1 MERMSRRAELIERVA
16 HLPLFA
22 GLERRALARVAEDLD
37 WLAIPGGTEL
47 FHEDDPPD
55 AVYVLIAGSLGA
67 FKAIGSRL
75 ELIGRVAPGET
86 VGEMALLSGHR
97 RSATIRALRDSEV
110 ACFSLEAFERLARVH
125 PEAMLAIARVA
136 VARLE
141 RSQDAQRQN
150 PPPRTLALLPVHEGI
165 DVDAVASGLC
175 AALARYGSVACLR
188 RAEHG
193 GSSSAELHRIEQA
206 HRFLCFVGVDGEA
219 AWNERCRRQ
228 ADCVLLLADA
238 RRAPSSLRQPPPL
251 SVGGQGSALVL
262 LQPGRIVPGAARA
275 WRERLGVGPPF
286 HLRDGAD
293 SERLA
298 RRLARR
304 SVGVVFSGGGARGF
318 AHIGAIRALR
328 EAGLVIDAVGGTS
341 IGALMAAAVAL
352 EWEDDT
358 LQQTFHRSFV
368 ATRPLSDYTLPL
380 VSLVAGRKASRLLRR
395 EFGEGDIEDLP
406 LPFYCVSADLSDA
419 RAVVH
424 DGGALWRA
432 LRASIAIPG
441 ILPPVASGGRLLVD
455 GGVIDNLPVAAMRA
469 ANQGPVIA
477 LDVAGHHAL
486 AGTREETDPPP
497 AWRMLL
503 DHWRGRRRP
512 GLLRILLRAGMVN
525 SAVTAEQHAALSDL
539 MLKLPVDH
547 IDLLG
552 WRHFE
557 DAIAAGYAATRARL
571 AEGVPW

>member
-1 MERMSRRAELIERVA
+1 MERTSRRAALIERVA

-67 FKAIGSRL
+67 FKEIGGRL

-110 ACFSLEAFERLARVH
+110 ARFSRAAFERLARLH

-141 RSQDAQRQN
+141 RSLDAQRQN
-150 PPPRTLALLPVHEGI
+150 PPPRTLAMLPAHEGI
-165 DVDAVASGLC
+165 DVDAWASALC
-175 AALARYGSVACLR
+175 TALARFGSVACLR
-188 RAEHG
+188 QAEHRA
-193 GSSSAELHRIEQA
+193 SSSAEWHRIEQD
-206 HRFLCFVGVDGEA
+206 HRFLCFVGVAGET

-238 RRAPSSLRQPPPL
+238 RRTPSSLQLPAPT
-251 SVGGQGSALVL
+251 SGQGRALVL
-262 LQPGRIVPGAARA
+262 LQPGRIVPGVARA
-275 WRERLGVGPPF
+275 WRERLGVGPPW
-286 HLRDGAD
+286 HLRNREDC
-293 SERLA
+293 ERLA

-304 SVGVVFSGGGARGF
+304 SIGVVFSGGGARGF
-318 AHIGAIRALR
+318 AHIGAIRAMR

-341 IGALMAAAVAL
+341 IGALIAAAVAL
-352 EWEDDT
+352 EWDDDT
-358 LQQTFHRSFV
+358 LQQTFHRAFV
-368 ATRPLSDYTLPL
+368 ATHPLNDYTLPL
-380 VSLVAGRKASRLLRR
+380 VSLVAGRKASRLIRR

-441 ILPPVASGGRLLVD
+441 ILPPVASAGRLLVD

-469 ANQGPVIA
+469 VNPGPVIA

-486 AGTREETDPPP
+486 ASTREETDSPP
-497 AWRMLL
+497 AWRLLL
-503 DHWRGRRRP
+503 DHWRGERRP
-512 GLLRILLRAGMVN
+512 GLLQILLRAGMVN

-539 MLKLPVDH
+539 LLKLPVDH

-557 DAIAAGYAATRARL
+557 EAIAAGYAATRARL

>member
-67 FKAIGSRL
+67 FKAIGGRL

-110 ACFSLEAFERLARVH
+110 ACFSLESFERLARVH

-150 PPPRTLALLPVHEGI
+150 PPPRTLAMLPVHEGM
-165 DVDAVASGLC
+165 DVDAVASALC

-188 RAEHG
+188 QAEHR
-193 GSSSAELHRIEQA
+193 GSSSAELHRIEQD
-206 HRFLCFVGVDGEA
+206 HRFLCFVGVAGET

-238 RRAPSSLRQPPPL
+238 RRAPSSLHLPPPPM
-251 SVGGQGSALVL
+251 GGQGHALVL

-286 HLRDGAD
+286 HLRDGED
-293 SERLA
+293 SARLA
-298 RRLARR
+298 RRIARR

-318 AHIGAIRALR
+318 AHIGAIRAMR

-358 LQQTFHRSFV
+358 LQQTFHRAFV
-368 ATRPLSDYTLPL
+368 ATHPLNDYTLPL
-380 VSLVAGRKASRLLRR
+380 VSLVAGRKASRLIRR

-441 ILPPVASGGRLLVD
+441 ILPPVASAGRLLVD

-469 ANQGPVIA
+469 ANPGPVIA

-486 AGTREETDPPP
+486 AGTREESDPPP
-497 AWRMLL
+497 AWRLLL
-503 DHWRGRRRP
+503 DHWRGQRRP

-571 AEGVPW
+571 AQGVPW

>member
-1 MERMSRRAELIERVA
+1 MDRSPRRAELIERVA

-22 GLERRALARVAEDLD
+22 GLDRRALARVAEDLD
-37 WLAIPGGTEL
+37 WLAIAGGTEL
-47 FHEDDPPD
+47 FHEDDAPD

-67 FKAIGSRL
+67 FKTVGGRL
-75 ELIGRVAPGET
+75 QLIGRVAPGET

-110 ACFSLEAFERLARVH
+110 ARFGLDAFERLARYH

-141 RSQDAQRQN
+141 RSQEARRQS
-150 PPPRTLALLPVHEGI
+150 PPPRTLALLPVHEGL
-165 DVDAVASGLC
+165 DVDAVAGGLC
-175 AALARYGSVACLR
+175 RALARFGPVACLR
-188 RAEHG
+188 HAEHVG
-193 GSSSAELHRIEQA
+193 AGSGDLHAIEEA
-206 HRFLCFVGVDGEA
+206 HRFVCFVGDDSEP

-228 ADCVLLLADA
+228 ADCVLLIADA
-238 RRAPSSLRQPPPL
+238 RRAPSSLRQPPP
-251 SVGGQGSALVL
+251 SAAGQAGALLL

-275 WRERLGVGPPF
+275 WRERLGVAGPF
-286 HLRDGAD
+286 HLREASDLD
-293 SERLA
+293 RLA

-304 SVGVVFSGGGARGF
+304 SVGVVFSGGGARGL

-328 EAGLVIDAVGGTS
+328 EAGLAIDAVGGTS

-358 LQQTFHRSFV
+358 LQQTFHRALV
-368 ATRPLSDYTLPL
+368 ANRPLSDYTLPL
-380 VSLVAGRKASRLLRR
+380 VSLVAGRKASRLLRH

-419 RAVVH
+419 RAVIH
-424 DGGALWRA
+424 DGGPLWRA

-441 ILPPVASGGRLLVD
+441 ILPPVISGGRLLVD

-469 ANQGPVIA
+469 SNPGPVIA

-486 AGTREETDPPP
+486 AGHSEETDLPP
-497 AWRMLL
+497 AWRLL
-503 DHWRGRRRP
+503 LERWRGRRRP

-552 WRHFE
+552 WRHFD
-557 DAIAAGYAATRARL
+557 DAIAAGYAAMRARL
-571 AEGVPW
+571 AEGVGW